1 MIAPTIVLEQIPNI
15 AVSKLQFINIRL
27 IYEVRMRLLIVMLL
41 SFTLSTQLWAGELS
55 RPAGKVLLTLSG
67 NIENTNERGK
77 AVFDLASLE
86 KLGMVSFQTTSPWYD
101 GRNTF
106 TGIPLQKLID
116 YVGAKGS
123 VVKVTALN
131 DYTTEIPLSDFK
143 KYNVILALKVNG
155 EYMRV
160 RDKGPLFVV
169 YPYDSLPELNN
180 QIYYSRSAWQVS
192 RMSIE

>member
-1 MIAPTIVLEQIPNI
+1 
-15 AVSKLQFINIRL
+15 
-27 IYEVRMRLLIVMLL
+27 MRLIVMLL
-41 SFTLSTQLWAGELS
+41 SFVLATQAWAGEFS
-55 RPAGKVLLTLSG
+55 KPTGKVLLTMSG
-67 NIENTNERGK
+67 NIQNTNDGGK
-77 AVFDLASLE
+77 AIIDLVSLE

-101 GRNTF
+101 GRTTF
-106 TGIPLQKLID
+106 TGISLQKLMD
-116 YVGAKGS
+116 YVGAKGT

-155 EYMRV
+155 EYMRI

-169 YPYDSLPELNN
+169 YPYDSIPELNN

-192 RMSIE
+192 RMTIE

>member
-1 MIAPTIVLEQIPNI
+1 
-15 AVSKLQFINIRL
+15 
-27 IYEVRMRLLIVMLL
+27 MRLIVMLL
-41 SFTLSTQLWAGELS
+41 SFTLSTLVCAGELPV
-55 RPAGKVLLTLSG
+55 PAGKVLLTLSG
-67 NIENTNERGK
+67 NIENTNGDGK
-77 AVFDLASLE
+77 AVFDVASLE

-101 GRNTF
+101 GRTTF
-106 TGIPLQKLID
+106 TGVPLQKLMD

-143 KYNVILALKVNG
+143 KYNVILALKING

-192 RMSIE
+192 RMNIE

>member
-1 MIAPTIVLEQIPNI
+1 
-15 AVSKLQFINIRL
+15 
-27 IYEVRMRLLIVMLL
+27 MRSIIMLL
-41 SFTLSTQLWAGELS
+41 SFVLSTQVWAGELS
-55 RPAGKVLLTLSG
+55 RPTGKVLLTLSG
-67 NIENTNERGK
+67 NIENTNEGGK

-101 GRNTF
+101 GRTTF
-106 TGIPLQKLID
+106 TGISLQKLMD

-123 VVKVTALN
+123 VVKVIALN

-143 KYNVILALKVNG
+143 KYNVILALKING

-169 YPYDSLPELNN
+169 YPYDSMPELNN
-180 QIYYSRSAWQVS
+180 QVFYARSAWQVS
-192 RMSIE
+192 RMNIE

>member
-1 MIAPTIVLEQIPNI
+1 
-15 AVSKLQFINIRL
+15 
-27 IYEVRMRLLIVMLL
+27 MRFMVMLL
-41 SFTLSTQLWAGELS
+41 SFVLSTQVWAGEFS
-55 RPAGKVLLTLSG
+55 KPAGKVLLTISG
-67 NIENTNERGK
+67 HIENTNDGGK

-86 KLGMVSFQTTSPWYD
+86 KLGMVSFQTTSPWYN
-101 GRNTF
+101 GRTTF
-106 TGIPLQKLID
+106 MGISLQKLMD